1 MEELLLRELL
11 VTEIERTWLWEAVLW
26 SPEPQKLPGL
36 LLMRQPLQTE
46 HSFQLKNRPP
56 PLKDVIKMFMEK
68 LSFDI
73 EVRIR

>member
-46 HSFQLKNRPP
+46 HSFRLKNRPP

-73 EVRIR
+73 EV